1 MRQAEPAS
9 ILQSDVFLSSTPSSQ
24 LTDSKNST
32 TAKEITT
39 VVIDH

>member
-9 ILQSDVFLSSTPSSQ
+9 TLQSDVFLSSTTSSQ
-24 LTDSKNST
+24 FTDSKNST

-39 VVIDH
+39 VVIHH